1 MVVLRERGV
10 GARQHRFAGE
20 CPQQRVVAGADLVR
34 AADDRVDHPQRRVLT
49 QALIGAS
56 RAQPREPAPRARAH
70 AGDAREGREAAAL
83 DDRESGEGNLSLTV
97 LVTVAQALGVPID
110 ELLASPRSLVRRWP
124 AAEVSSRARGR
135 GVTIREL
142 VPEPV
147 PDEMM
152 EVMDFAPG
160 AVMGGTPHLP
170 GTREFFTCLDGRVN
184 LMVAGDRYELA
195 EGDVLAFP
203 GNLAHSYQNADALAT
218 ARGVSVVV
226 LAKAGV

>member
-1 MVVLRERGV
+1 MRRMPDPAAPHDDSDGPDERQAAAHLARNLASLRHTRSLTQDALAKAASVPRSTIANLESGAGNPSLVVLV
-10 GARQHRFAGE
+10 K
-20 CPQQRVVAGADLVR
+20 VAA
-34 AADDRVDHPQRRVLT
+34 
-49 QALIGAS
+49 
-56 RAQPREPAPRARAH
+56 
-70 AGDAREGREAAAL
+70 
-83 DDRESGEGNLSLTV
+83 
-97 LVTVAQALGVPID
+97 ALGVPID
-110 ELLASPRSLVRRWP
+110 ELLASPRALVRRWP
-124 AAEVSSRARGR
+124 AAEVATRQKGR
-135 GVTIREL
+135 GVSIREL

-152 EVMDFAPG
+152 EVMDFAPA

-184 LMVAGDRYELA
+184 LIVAGTRYELA

-203 GNLAHSYQNADALAT
+203 GNQPHSYQNADALRA